1 MGCPDASHVRNQ
13 THKFVLLEAK
23 ASRAWSGFTYQ
34 KPTAPIST
42 DATPFS
48 SISIDHHQ
56 GQHLWHAHKHLSD
69 PDIQHRPSYSM
80 LTATEHARLFRII
93 HETIL
98 VYCGSRGRVSA
109 RALLDLYERYVDWK
123 EHLPPPL
130 RVQEAEP
137 LPHVLF
143 LQ

>member
-1 MGCPDASHVRNQ
+1 
-13 THKFVLLEAK
+13 
-23 ASRAWSGFTYQ
+23 
-34 KPTAPIST
+34 
-42 DATPFS
+42 
-48 SISIDHHQ
+48 
-56 GQHLWHAHKHLSD
+56 
-69 PDIQHRPSYSM
+69 M
-80 LTATEHARLFRII
+80 LTASEHARLFRII

-123 EHLPPPL
+123 EHLPSDL
-130 RVQEAEP
+130 RLQESEP